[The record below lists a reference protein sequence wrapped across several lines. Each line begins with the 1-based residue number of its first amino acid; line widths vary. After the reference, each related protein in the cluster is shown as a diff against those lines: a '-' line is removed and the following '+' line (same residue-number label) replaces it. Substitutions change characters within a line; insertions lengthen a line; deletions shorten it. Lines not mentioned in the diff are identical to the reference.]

1 LVVGFLSEANTVPG
15 ADDRIS
21 PFHGLGWKRVLRC
34 ALLSAQPFSYV
45 YYMGGNRLSAETV
58 EIQSWN
64 GSASSVELDCS
75 DANLFNLSPD

>member
-1 LVVGFLSEANTVPG
+1 MEHFCGRLCLS
-15 ADDRIS
+15 RRRHR
-21 PFHGLGWKRVLRC
+21 FFMRVLRC

-75 DANLFNLSPD
+75 DANRFNLSLD